1 MATKK
6 LRTVE
11 NLILLTFP
19 IVLFAGC
26 AGSDVKPVT
35 EEQNQAVLTETS
47 TQEYDI
53 SLPARETPELSVVEI
68 QSNPDESEI
77 LGNNNE
83 ATGNVST
90 PDSVDSSIA
99 LQKSIDTAPS
109 TIPEAKIFYFDT
121 NVHTLTDDQRKQLQ
135 GHADYL
141 ITNPGAVLVINGH
154 ADERGTEAYNQALS
168 EKRAMETFKLL
179 ITLGVPE
186 DQLVTKGF
194 GELVPMHAENN
205 WDENRRIEL
214 EYTDPMMLSSM

>member
-35 EEQNQAVLTETS
+35 EGQNQAVLTETS
-47 TQEYDI
+47 TQGYDYPF
-53 SLPARETPELSVVEI
+53 PATEIPKISVVETH
-68 QSNPDESEI
+68 SNLHESEI
-77 LGNNNE
+77 IHNSE
-83 ATGNVST
+83 TSSDVITTEPA
-90 PDSVDSSIA
+90 DSASAPQESVN
-99 LQKSIDTAPS
+99 TAKL
-109 TIPEAKIFYFDT
+109 TIPESKIFYFDT
-121 NVHTLTDDQRKQLQ
+121 NVHTLTEDQRKQLQ
-135 GHADYL
+135 AHADYL
-141 ITNPGAVLVINGH
+141 VANPGAVLVINGH
-154 ADERGTEAYNQALS
+154 ADERGTETYNQALS

-179 ITLGVPE
+179 ITLGVPV
-186 DQLVTKGF
+186 DQLVTKAF

-214 EYTDPMMLSSM
+214 EYTDHVMISSM